1 MGRKRIYNRRVLAD
15 ELFDRLA
22 ERPEGLEI
30 GEIADSLGVPV
41 NIAREVV
48 KVLRQVLAE
57 GDRIAVPVNCEG
69 GRWLYTLSGDTGE
82 TGPVQGWTRRRMGA
96 ATANLETDVMT
107 WAALAQNVDGRT
119 SNGKMTR
126 YVAKSMAR
134 IQEDIKDLFPELDRE
149 HEVAA

>member
-1 MGRKRIYNRRVLAD
+1 MGRKKIYNRQILAD

-22 ERPEGLEI
+22 ERPQGMDI
-30 GEIADSLGVPV
+30 AEIAERLDVPV
-41 NIAREVV
+41 HMARQAV
-48 KVLRQVLAE
+48 KELRRVLAM
-57 GDRIAVPVNCEG
+57 GDRIAVPVTCEG
-69 GRWLYTLSGDTGE
+69 GRWVYTLSGDTSDD
-82 TGPVQGWTRRRMGA
+82 GPVQGWTRRRMGA

-107 WAALAQNVDGRT
+107 WTALAQNVDGRT

-149 HEVAA
+149 PEGAS